1 MRGEM
6 ERHREE
12 RESDNNTRRFQMEQ
26 LRAKEAEVKAQ
37 VVGARVR
44 VLFGESALSINL
56 NS

>member
-1 MRGEM
+1 M